1 MKEAEKD
8 DDDVGLQRPGHA
20 APDLGRIGAE
30 RPVVDPL
37 EGHEDR
43 WPKFTLPA
51 DTSGVST
58 QAVPISNVANEN
70 AIEATDFD
78 VLS

>member
-43 WPKFTLPA
+43 RPEFTLPA

-58 QAVPISNVANEN
+58 QAVAIRTVANEK